1 MICLVPTRIEN
12 STLSVVTKCPA
23 KEVLL
28 TISIHTAVSMAVQL
42 PYNVYRKLG
51 IS

>member
-12 STLSVVTKCPA
+12 STLSVLTRCPA
-23 KEVLL
+23 KEVVL
-28 TISIHTAVSMAVQL
+28 TISIHAAVSMAVPL

>member
-12 STLSVVTKCPA
+12 STLSVITRCPT
-23 KEVLL
+23 KEVVL
-28 TISIHTAVSMAVQL
+28 TISIHAAVSMAVQH
-42 PYNVYRKLG
+42 PYNVYQGLG